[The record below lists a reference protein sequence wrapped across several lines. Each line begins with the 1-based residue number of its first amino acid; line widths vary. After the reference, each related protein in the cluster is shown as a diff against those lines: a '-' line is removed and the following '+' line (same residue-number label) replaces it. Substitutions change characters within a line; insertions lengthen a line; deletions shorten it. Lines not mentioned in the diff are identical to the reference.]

1 MTLETRNDGRGPTAS
16 SFIDVSARS
25 DFWLFAAATFSLFTT
40 NSMLALLS
48 VVFKSKGM
56 APEHIGIVLSAP
68 ALPILATMLLAG
80 PVISRFGTLQV
91 ARAGTAIILAAYL
104 SFTFTIDS
112 FMGAVASRVAH
123 GIGYALFMPA
133 AMIYADGKLTAHRKI
148 YYFGIYSS
156 MFPLPNV
163 IGPPLAEAYLRSF
176 GTDRFFWYTALPAL
190 LGTVL
195 VYAIKPAAR
204 APVQR
209 TSLLEYADLL
219 RQRGLWIPYG
229 SVFCVGMF
237 FGFVVSFMAL
247 LLQNRHT
254 PVSYFFATFTVC
266 LFASRFLLLRYLQQL
281 SRAAL
286 FTGGLALL
294 SSSYLLLGLAAQPL
308 AAVLA
313 GILFGL
319 GYSVAYPTL
328 SVWVAQQFAPE
339 KQGMPLT
346 LFNALFTLGI
356 FLLPLLGGY
365 VIAWLGAQ
373 RMVIGMAVG
382 GFFLAGLIL
391 FAASAGPAEQTVG
404 KQ

>member
-1 MTLETRNDGRGPTAS
+1 MTRETRNAGRGLTTS
-16 SFIDVSARS
+16 SFIDVRARS

-48 VVFKSKGM
+48 VVLKSKGLP
-56 APEHIGIVLSAP
+56 AEDIGIVLSAP
-68 ALPILATMLLAG
+68 ALPILVTMLLAG

-112 FMGAVASRVAH
+112 FAGAIASRVAH
-123 GIGYALFMPA
+123 GVGYALFMPA
-133 AMIYADGKLTAHRKI
+133 AMIYTDGRLALHRKI

-163 IGPPLAEAYLRSF
+163 IGPPLAEAYLRLF

-195 VYAIKPAAR
+195 VYALKPAAR
-204 APVQR
+204 
-209 TSLLEYADLL
+209 TSVRQASLFEYVHLL
-219 RQRGLWIPYG
+219 RHRGLWVPYG
-229 SVFCVGMF
+229 GVFFVGMF

-247 LLQNRHT
+247 LLQSRHT
-254 PVSYFFATFTVC
+254 PVSYFFVSFTVC
-266 LFASRFLLLRYLQQL
+266 LFASRFLLLRYVQQL

-294 SSSYLLLGLAAQPL
+294 SLSYLLLGLIVRPPAAI
-308 AAVLA
+308 LA
-313 GILFGL
+313 GVLFGL

-328 SVWVAQQFAPE
+328 SVWVAQQFPAD

-346 LFNALFTLGI
+346 LYNALFTLGI

-365 VIAWLGAQ
+365 VIARLGAQ
-373 RMVIGMAVG
+373 RMVIGMALG
-382 GFFLAGLIL
+382 GFVVIALLWLAYRPQRR
-391 FAASAGPAEQTVG
+391 S
-404 KQ
+404 